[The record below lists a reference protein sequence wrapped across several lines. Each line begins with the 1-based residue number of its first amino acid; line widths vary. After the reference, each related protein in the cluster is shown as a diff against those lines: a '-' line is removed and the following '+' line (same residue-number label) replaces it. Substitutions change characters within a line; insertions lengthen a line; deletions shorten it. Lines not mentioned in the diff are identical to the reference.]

1 MEFFDV
7 VRRRKS
13 IRKYTGKPIEKS
25 VIEKIVAASV
35 QAPYGTGE
43 VYPVRFIA
51 VTTKEM
57 RVSVHAC
64 LGAREWHQFVRDAGA
79 IIVVAM
85 RTDIPGGVADAHA
98 ACENMLLAITALGLG
113 ACWIGAFVE
122 EKLRKVLD
130 LPENHKMIAVIAIGE
145 PAEDPEPVA
154 RPPLSEVLSWK

>member
-1 MEFFDV
+1 MDFFDV
-7 VRRRKS
+7 VHKRKS
-13 IRKYTGKPIEKS
+13 VRKYTGRPVEKS
-25 VIEKIVAASV
+25 VIEKIVAAGV
-35 QAPYGTGE
+35 RAPYGTGE

-51 VTTKEM
+51 LTAKEM
-57 RVSVHAC
+57 MTSVHAC
-64 LGAREWHQFVRDAGA
+64 LGAREWHHFVRDAGA

-98 ACENMLLAITALGLG
+98 ACENMLLAIPALGLG

-122 EKLRKVLD
+122 DKLRKVLD
-130 LPENHKMIAVIAIGE
+130 LPDNHKMIAVISIGE